1 MASGTGQRN
10 CGWRTVTAAM
20 TWPSAW
26 GCRPSRVVST
36 SGSSG
41 MVLRSAG
48 VAHYASAGKTGCGIM
63 KVFTPFAWRINVM
76 TASIECVKGDI
87 SRQQDLVAV
96 VNAANAQL
104 QPGGGVAGALHRAAG
119 PELARA
125 CRPLAPIRPGQ
136 AVITPG
142 FDLPNL
148 LVSHVL
154 GPRYDTVHPAKNLL
168 VAAYESSLALAG
180 ENNIR
185 PIGFPALSARI
196 FGYPL
201 DEAVRIAIDSVG
213 VHAPQSMRV

>member
-1 MASGTGQRN
+1 MASGTGQRS

-48 VAHYASAGKTGCGIM
+48 VGHYGPAGKTGCGIM
-63 KVFTPFAWRINVM
+63 LVFIPLAWRINVM

-87 SRQQDLVAV
+87 SRQQDLEAV

-104 QPGGGVAGALHRAAG
+104 QPGGGVGGALHSAAG

-125 CRPLAPIRPGQ
+125 CRPLAPIRPGE

-142 FDLPNL
+142 FDLPNQW
-148 LVSHVL
+148 VIHAL
-154 GPRYDTVHPAKNLL
+154 GLRYDTDDPAAQLL
-168 VAAYESSLALAG
+168 AAARETALALAA
-180 ENNIR
+180 END
-185 PIGFPALSARI
+185 IGSF
-196 FGYPL
+196 
-201 DEAVRIAIDSVG
+201 
-213 VHAPQSMRV
+213 